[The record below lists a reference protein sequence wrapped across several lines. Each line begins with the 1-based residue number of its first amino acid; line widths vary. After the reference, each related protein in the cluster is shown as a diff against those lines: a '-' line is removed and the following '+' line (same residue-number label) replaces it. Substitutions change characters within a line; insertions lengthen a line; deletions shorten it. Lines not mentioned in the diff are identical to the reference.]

1 MSGGKNEIALQ
12 NTAAILAAM
21 RSQITGAYVLQK
33 FIKPRGFH
41 ATIYRLNSETP
52 TLWSNFNLDWRITL
66 AYSIV
71 FNVSVR
77 RGGAKGPPQL

>member
-52 TLWSNFNLDWRITL
+52 TF
-66 AYSIV
+66 
-71 FNVSVR
+71 
-77 RGGAKGPPQL
+77 